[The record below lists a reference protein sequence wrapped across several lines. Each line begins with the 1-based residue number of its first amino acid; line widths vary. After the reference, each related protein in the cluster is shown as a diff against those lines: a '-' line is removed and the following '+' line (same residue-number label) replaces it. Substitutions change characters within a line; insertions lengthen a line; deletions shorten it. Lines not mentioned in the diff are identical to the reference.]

1 MALALSVKRLFI
13 MDKILLTNSLTFT
26 DFCPQQQQQQQ
37 FMICK
42 TIISVKMRR
51 KIEIVIQKI
60 VGS

>member
-1 MALALSVKRLFI
+1 MALGLFIRRLFK

-37 FMICK
+37 LMICK

-51 KIEIVIQKI
+51 NIETVIQKI